1 MGARNCFYLRERN
14 TQGGWRREERS
25 DTGALIFSLPTG
37 PFFLLWKERLSLT
50 SMAEFSETKVW
61 KKYSRFSPFFLGR
74 KLKLTERDWLWM
86 PLRELNNQSTP
97 SPSPS
102 QPVFICW
109 HMPKAS
115 FCPWCTFSPRL
126 SSLALYTCMTICY
139 VISTHVMHVE
149 IKLLPSAYISTYE
162 IILEAHQPHVIWI
175 GSPQNGAAPNSV
187 LGSKPVLT

>member
-25 DTGALIFSLPTG
+25 DTGALSFSLPTG

-139 VISTHVMHVE
+139 VNKYTCYACGNKITTFCIYFHLWDYTRSTPTACDLDRE
-149 IKLLPSAYISTYE
+149 PSEWGCPKL
-162 IILEAHQPHVIWI
+162 
-175 GSPQNGAAPNSV
+175 SV
-187 LGSKPVLT
+187 RK